1 MYLLFANIVDIRQI
15 NADGKKSETLL
26 QEPRGSI
33 IALDYDPVQKQ
44 VKDHTHAWRLLRL
57 RRPIHLWCVYSCP
70 LVDDDPMKLRAHVD
84 NV

>member
-15 NADGKKSETLL
+15 NADGKKSKTLV

-44 VKDHTHAWRLLRL
+44 VKDHTCLKIAQAEEAKYIYDVFTAAL
-57 RRPIHLWCVYSCP
+57 
-70 LVDDDPMKLRAHVD
+70 
-84 NV
+84 